1 MGYRRI
7 YVREIMEGTIMEKD
21 IAQVLLSEEQ
31 LQTRVREMAAQI
43 SEDYRDKN
51 PTMVCILKGAIMFYT
66 DLLRAMPIPVSMDF
80 MAVSSYGKSTKS
92 SGEVEIRKDL
102 SSSIEGKHVIIVED
116 IVDSGFTLTYLTKML
131 ASRGAASIKLCTL
144 LDKPSRRAPGITLK
158 SDYAGFDVGN
168 EFVVGYG
175 LDYAE
180 KYRNLPYIGILKPE
194 VYENA

>member
-1 MGYRRI
+1 
-7 YVREIMEGTIMEKD
+7 MEKD
-21 IAQVLLSEEQ
+21 IDRVLLSEEQ
-31 LQTRVREMAAQI
+31 LKKRVAELGAQL

-66 DLLRAMPIPVSMDF
+66 DLVRSMPIPLAMDF
-80 MAVSSYGKSTKS
+80 MAVSSYGNKTKS

-102 SSSIEGKHVIIVED
+102 STSIENKHVIIVED
-116 IVDSGFTLTYLTKML
+116 IVDSGFTLSYLTRML
-131 ASRGAASIKLCTL
+131 ASRGAASIKLATL

-158 SDYAGFDVGN
+158 SDYSGFEVGD

-180 KYRNLPYIGILKPE
+180 YYRNLPYIGVLKPE
-194 VYENA
+194 VYQG

>member
-1 MGYRRI
+1 M
-7 YVREIMEGTIMEKD
+7 KND
-21 IAQVLLSEEQ
+21 IERVLLSEEQ
-31 LQTRVREMAAQI
+31 LQNRVREMAAQI

-51 PTMVCILKGAIMFYT
+51 PTMVCILKGAVMFYT
-66 DLLRAMPIPVSMDF
+66 DLLRAMPIPLNMDF
-80 MAVSSYGKSTKS
+80 MAVSSYGKGTKS

-116 IVDSGFTLTYLTKML
+116 IVDSGFTLSYLTRVL

-158 SDYAGFDVGN
+158 ADYAGFEVGN

-194 VYENA
+194 VYS